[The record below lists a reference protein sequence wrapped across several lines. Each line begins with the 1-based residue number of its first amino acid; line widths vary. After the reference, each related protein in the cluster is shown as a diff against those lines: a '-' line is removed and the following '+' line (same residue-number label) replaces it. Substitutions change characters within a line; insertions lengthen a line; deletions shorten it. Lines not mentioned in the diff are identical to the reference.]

1 MFHCLDHPY
10 LYMKWSD
17 SSVFKVNHTIPLPQV
32 EGVPEPSDNNELQ
45 DESAP
50 VGEGHGPNC
59 RMIPGKDHVDW
70 GID

>member
-1 MFHCLDHPY
+1 M
-10 LYMKWSD
+10 
-17 SSVFKVNHTIPLPQV
+17 
-32 EGVPEPSDNNELQ
+32 EGVPGPSDNSGLQ

-59 RMIPGKDHVDW
+59 RMIPGKVHVYW

>member
-10 LYMKWSD
+10 LHMKWSD
-17 SSVFKVNHTIPLPQV
+17 SWVFKVNHTIPLPQV
-32 EGVPEPSDNNELQ
+32 EGVPEPSDNNGLQ